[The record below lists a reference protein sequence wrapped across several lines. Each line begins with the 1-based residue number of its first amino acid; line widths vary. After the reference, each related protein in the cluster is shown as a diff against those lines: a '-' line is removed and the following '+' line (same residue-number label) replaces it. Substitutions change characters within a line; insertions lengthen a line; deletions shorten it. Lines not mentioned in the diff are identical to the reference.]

1 MYLNR
6 LSLNVLLYLVG
17 LFLTTKFPLEKKKLC
32 LQSYPPDLCILY
44 SAAVAV

>member
-6 LSLNVLLYLVG
+6 LSLDVLLYLVG
-17 LFLTTKFPLEKKKLC
+17 LFLITKLPLEKKFC

>member
-6 LSLNVLLYLVG
+6 LSLDVFILDYEASLG
-17 LFLTTKFPLEKKKLC
+17 EKKFC